1 MNRRLTPPP
10 PPMPGRLSVAS
21 RPVKMAAVRDIMD
34 PDPVTVR
41 PDTPVEE
48 VVAALRQNEL
58 PGLPVVEEERGLV
71 GIVTEADL
79 VLPDDEGDLHIPHYI
94 NLFGGTIF
102 LEPLSRF
109 EQRLRKAF
117 ASNAADMMTSDPDTV
132 APDTTVQ
139 EAARIIHESGHNR
152 LPVVE
157 DGRLVGVVTRV
168 DVLGALAA

>member
-1 MNRRLTPPP
+1 
-10 PPMPGRLSVAS
+10 
-21 RPVKMAAVRDIMD
+21 MAEVVREIMD
-34 PDPVTVR
+34 GNPATVST
-41 PDTPVEE
+41 DTPVDA
-48 VVAALRQNEL
+48 VVATLRTHEL
-58 PGLPVVEEERGLV
+58 PGVPVVDSDGRCV

-102 LEPLSRF
+102 LEPLGRF
-109 EQRLRKAF
+109 ETRLRKAF
-117 ASNAADMMTSDPDTV
+117 ASNAGDMMSRDPQTV
-132 APDTTVQ
+132 APDTTVR